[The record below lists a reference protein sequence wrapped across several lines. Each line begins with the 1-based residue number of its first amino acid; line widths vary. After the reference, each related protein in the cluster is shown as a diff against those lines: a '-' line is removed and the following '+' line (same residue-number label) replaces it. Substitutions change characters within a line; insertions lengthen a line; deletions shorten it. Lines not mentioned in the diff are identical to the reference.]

1 MVSSLRMQLAD
12 SSDAM
17 AVPAFE
23 PSQKRGARHSR
34 AHVDCSHGFTLI
46 EILVVVVILAVMA
59 AAVSIALSGAG
70 GERQAE
76 REAERLQA
84 LIGYACEHAEIGGR
98 PVGLSFVPGG
108 FLFSQRNGETWKT
121 FDQGELRMRDWPG
134 NLRAELSRD
143 GRRIEI
149 PPQPPEIPPIVC
161 FASGELTPFRLELSV
176 PDLALRWRLDGAIDG
191 SVQRE
196 RRDVSR

>member
-1 MVSSLRMQLAD
+1 MGRMPSSPPGSCRMVASGPRYD
-12 SSDAM
+12 SP
-17 AVPAFE
+17 V
-23 PSQKRGARHSR
+23 
-34 AHVDCSHGFTLI
+34 CGFTLI
-46 EILVVVVILAVMA
+46 EILVVVVILAVLA
-59 AAVSIALSGAG
+59 AAVSIALAGAG

-98 PVGLSFVPGG
+98 PVGLSFVLDG
-108 FLFSQRNGETWKT
+108 FLFSQRDGETWAA
-121 FDQGELRMRDWPG
+121 FGQGELRMRQWPG

-143 GRRIEI
+143 GTRIEI
-149 PPQPPEIPPIVC
+149 PPQPPEIPPIIC

-176 PDLALRWRLDGAIDG
+176 PDLALRWRLDGTIDG
-191 SVQRE
+191 NVQRE